1 MINSYQTPSLNFLN
15 NFESVARHLSFTL
28 AAKELFITQSAV
40 SPQIKVLE
48 DYLEAKLFF
57 RENRKFFLTS
67 ECQKLLPAVVS
78 GLQDISDSLESIR
91 NYKKKIHLS
100 SEWDLLFKQTS
111 LFTIWVN
118 FSRAVL
124 ILILILKFQMM
135 IQNLKLMVLTWQ

>member
-1 MINSYQTPSLNFLN
+1 MINSPQTPSLNFLN
-15 NFESVARHLSFTL
+15 TFESVARHLSFTL

-78 GLQDISDSLESIR
+78 RLQCISDSLESIR

>member
-15 NFESVARHLSFTL
+15 IFESVARHLSFTL
-28 AAKELFITQSAV
+28 AAKELFITQAAV

-57 RENRKFFLTS
+57 RENRKVFLTS
-67 ECQKLLPAVVS
+67 ECQKLLPGVVS
-78 GLQDISDSLESIR
+78 GLQVISDSLESIR

-100 SEWDLLFKQTS
+100 SELDLLFKQTS

-124 ILILILKFQMM
+124 ILSLILKFQMM